1 MLPIFRLDEVLLNHF
16 LNEDS
21 LIIVTIVI
29 LSSIIH
35 GMLTYYIIYKI
46 IYFYS
51 ITNFFIIT
59 YLIFLIRLSN

>member
-1 MLPIFRLDEVLLNHF
+1 MLPIFRLDEVVLNHF

-35 GMLTYYIIYKI
+35 GMLTYYIINKI

-59 YLIFLIRLSN
+59 YLISLIRLSN